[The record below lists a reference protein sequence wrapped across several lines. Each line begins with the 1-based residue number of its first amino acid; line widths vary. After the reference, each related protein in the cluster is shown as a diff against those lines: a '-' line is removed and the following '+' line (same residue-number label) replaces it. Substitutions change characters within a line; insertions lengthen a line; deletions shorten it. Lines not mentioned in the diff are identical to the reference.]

1 MPNVHMVHWSVAG
14 LHSKQSSPPLHCAW
28 YSGAAGG
35 GLQLFTDRMVLL
47 QVHGSPVT
55 GRSHLLACAVA
66 QDIACGARFAVSY
79 SIA

>member
-1 MPNVHMVHWSVAG
+1 
-14 LHSKQSSPPLHCAW
+14 
-28 YSGAAGG
+28 
-35 GLQLFTDRMVLL
+35 LFTDRMVLL